1 MINFNNIRFL
11 TPRLEISDEIVKHD
25 QFFYNKNDR
34 HKNIF
39 KFGGVIPF
47 SVITT
52 SELSMENFLLFNS
65 KLYSISERHIVKS
78 TFNEAKF
85 LELLFLEYLT
95 GYTLNRRGK
104 EPITIL
110 IGNGMVLTKTYEP
123 IFYIGYNPNK
133 EAIIDYYKS
142 YIDFYK
148 KLLMPKLLGINT
160 VNYNSLC
167 QHYLLTYSSSLS
179 ERKLRE
185 ISNTENMLFVINRK
199 YLNSELYKGNEA
211 FPQVIKKFI
220 DYIITDLDLNV
231 VIRKNITIIPTI
243 KAVKN
248 KKVIDFNGIAH
259 SNMSAKYLTNHF
271 KQINQLLKKS
281 YDELKDT
288 TLTYRSNRLNP
299 HIESFLNAQNII

>member
-1 MINFNNIRFL
+1 MINFNNVRFS
-11 TPRLEISDEIVKHD
+11 TSRLEVRNEIVKHD

-34 HKNIF
+34 QKSIF

-47 SVITT
+47 AVITT

-65 KLYSISERHIVKS
+65 KLYSISERLTVKS
-78 TFNEAKF
+78 TLNEAKF
-85 LELLFLEYLT
+85 LELLLSEYLT
-95 GYTLNRRGK
+95 NYTLNRRGK

-133 EAIIDYYKS
+133 EAIIDYYKR

-148 KLLMPKLLGINT
+148 KLLMPKLLDIHT
-160 VNYNSLC
+160 VNYNTLY
-167 QHYLLTYSSSLS
+167 QHYQLTYSTSLS
-179 ERKLRE
+179 DRKLRE

-211 FPQVIKKFI
+211 FPRVIKKFI
-220 DYIITDLDLNV
+220 DYIVTDIDLNV

-248 KKVIDFNGIAH
+248 KKVTDFNGIVH
-259 SNMSAKYLTNHF
+259 SNMSVKYLTNHF

-281 YDELKDT
+281 YDELKDAS
-288 TLTYRSNRLNP
+288 LTYRSNRSNP

>member
-1 MINFNNIRFL
+1 MINFNNVRFS
-11 TPRLEISDEIVKHD
+11 TSRLEIRDEIVKHD

-34 HKNIF
+34 QKNIF

-47 SVITT
+47 AVITT
-52 SELSMENFLLFNS
+52 SELSMESFLLFNS
-65 KLYSISERHIVKS
+65 KLYSISERLIVKS
-78 TFNEAKF
+78 TLSEAKF

-95 GYTLNRRGK
+95 SYTLNRRGK

-142 YIDFYK
+142 YIDFYE
-148 KLLMPKLLGINT
+148 KLLMSKLLGIHT
-160 VNYNSLC
+160 VNYSTLN
-167 QHYLLTYSSSLS
+167 QHYQLTYSTSLS
-179 ERKLRE
+179 DEKLRE
-185 ISNTENMLFVINRK
+185 ISNAENMLFVINRK

-220 DYIITDLDLNV
+220 DYIVTDIDLNV

-248 KKVIDFNGIAH
+248 KKVTDFNGIVH
-259 SNMSAKYLTNHF
+259 SNMSVKYLTNHF

-281 YDELKDT
+281 YDELKDER
-288 TLTYRSNRLNP
+288 LSYRSTRLNS